1 MYWGV
6 RSRWVFL
13 GFMLVDD
20 VLMNVRYRSDVDI
33 MAHTVSETLV
43 CFLFSSFFSP
53 PFFGIT
59 FADRK
64 NYNRA
69 RGV

>member
-1 MYWGV
+1 
-6 RSRWVFL
+6 
-13 GFMLVDD
+13 MLVDD

-33 MAHTVSETLV
+33 MAHTVSETFGV
-43 CFLFSSFFSP
+43 FFFSFLFF
-53 PFFGIT
+53 PFLGIT
-59 FADRK
+59 FADRE

>member
-1 MYWGV
+1 
-6 RSRWVFL
+6 
-13 GFMLVDD
+13 MLVDD

-33 MAHTVSETLV
+33 MAHTVFGDFGV
-43 CFLFSSFFSP
+43 FFVFLFFFF

-59 FADRK
+59 FADRE